1 MQAILVRDKLRYFN
15 NGIEVD
21 ASGRPIPMQNP
32 TSLTAD
38 SVIAN
43 LKASNDDKATSQFV
57 ELVLSQVPEMSHIMA
72 GFLTSVKRTSAGS
85 PRQNLSV
92 IIDMAL
98 AELNSID
105 QEDLNSIDPK
115 CSDLASRVMKC
126 ISGEETLFYHE
137 YLV

>member
-72 GFLTSVKRTSAGS
+72 GFLKRTSAGS

-126 ISGEETLFYHE
+126 ISGEETLFYFE